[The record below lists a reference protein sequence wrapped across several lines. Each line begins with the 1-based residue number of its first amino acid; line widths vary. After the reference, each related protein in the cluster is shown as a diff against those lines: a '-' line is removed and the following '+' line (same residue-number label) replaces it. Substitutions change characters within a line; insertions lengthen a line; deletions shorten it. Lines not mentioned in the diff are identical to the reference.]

1 MRGGSILS
9 SVPCLKPL
17 HIIAHP
23 SPLTP
28 HYTLTIT
35 HPSSLT
41 PQSLT
46 LSHSPLATH
55 SSSLTPCHSPLFT
68 HPSSLILHPSSY
80 TPHTVAL
87 PSLHFQQKCAFS
99 LISKVFFVSEK
110 IYFNFCEIFTKFIW
124 NFAKILRLR
133 FGFSRNFVKISCFVK
148 FLKCCFAAT
157 LEDGEIQN
165 GEENYSHY

>member
-99 LISKVFFVSEK
+99 LISKAFFVLEK
-110 IYFNFCEIFTKFIW
+110 IYFIF
-124 NFAKILRLR
+124 FAK
-133 FGFSRNFVKISCFVK
+133 FSRNLFGILQK
-148 FLKCCFAAT
+148 FCDF
-157 LEDGEIQN
+157 DSDFREIL
-165 GEENYSHY
+165 SKFRVS